1 MMRWVSLNF
10 VYSDSKSL
18 THKRRIVGGPENRD
32 DDKGGCEAGGGRNK
46 KKIGV
51 LARPEGLCSK
61 SIKNLFGIRM
71 HVNEFVYTSAV
82 SSFFSII
89 TLSTGRSK
97 RQKQ

>member
-1 MMRWVSLNF
+1 MMRWISLNF

-51 LARPEGLCSK
+51 LARPEGLK

-71 HVNEFVYTSAV
+71 HVNEFVLYFGGFI
-82 SSFFSII
+82 FFFDNNVVD
-89 TLSTGRSK
+89 G
-97 RQKQ
+97 QK